1 MWVEFKTKLSNRF
14 QPLTFDLSVFTAH
27 QGLEII
33 YRQKVLSNLPTKLSQ
48 FRYILFVWII
58 NEFLSM
64 TIHMFT

>member
-1 MWVEFKTKLSNRF
+1 MWVKFKTKLSNRF

-27 QGLEII
+27 QGLGII